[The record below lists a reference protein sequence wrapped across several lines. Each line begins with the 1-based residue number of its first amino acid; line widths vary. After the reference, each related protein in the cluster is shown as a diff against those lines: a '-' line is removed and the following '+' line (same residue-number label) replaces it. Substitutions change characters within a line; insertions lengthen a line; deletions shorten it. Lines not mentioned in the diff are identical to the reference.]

1 MVDIHSHILP
11 ELDDGSSSLSESL
24 EMAREAVK
32 QGIHKIIATPHHAN
46 GAYLNETSRVEQS
59 VHFLNEELVL
69 QGIPL
74 TVYIGQEIRLY
85 QDLLEDLDHS
95 RIVTLNRSKY
105 MLVEF
110 PPSHIPNYTDELF
123 HELSI
128 QNITPIIAHPER
140 NQEINENPSRLLEL
154 IEQGGLSQVTA
165 HSILGGFGKTIQAF
179 SLNLCKNH
187 LAHFLASD
195 AHNLTNRP
203 CVLGHAYQTLR
214 ESLGNDAA
222 DHFQQ
227 NAKCVLE
234 NIPLMKKSPVWSKRK
249 WYKLWE

>member
-1 MVDIHSHILP
+1 MIDIHSHILP
-11 ELDDGSSSLSESL
+11 DLDDGSTSLSESL

-46 GAYLNETSRVEQS
+46 GTYLNETSRVEQS
-59 VHFLNEELVL
+59 VHTLNEELQL

-85 QDLLEDLDHS
+85 RDLLEDLDHS

-110 PPSHIPNYTDELF
+110 PSSHIPNYTDELF
-123 HELSI
+123 HELGI
-128 QNITPIIAHPER
+128 QKITPIIAHPER
-140 NQEINENPSRLLEL
+140 NQEIKENPSRLLEL
-154 IEQGGLSQVTA
+154 IEKGGLSQVTA

-179 SLNLCKNH
+179 SMNLCKNH

-203 CVLGHAYQTLR
+203 CVLGQAYQTLR
-214 ESLGNDAA
+214 ENLGNDVA
-222 DHFQQ
+222 DLFQQ
-227 NAKCVLE
+227 NARCVLE
-234 NIPLMKKSPVWSKRK
+234 DHSLLKEIPVWSRRK
-249 WYKLWE
+249 WFKFWG